1 MHVTNQAYFKA
12 NLFGSKAFLVS
23 PCSNAELGSRMFSRS
38 SQQVLARFSSDE
50 MRHVRNRRGTAE
62 ETSQA
67 FLDAVLS
74 IERAQRKLADP
85 DIDED
90 ERE

>member
-1 MHVTNQAYFKA
+1 
-12 NLFGSKAFLVS
+12 
-23 PCSNAELGSRMFSRS
+23 
-38 SQQVLARFSSDE
+38 